1 MSLIKNAKG
10 RIDGNSGYSRLMG
23 NEELGNLLSK
33 IQSTVIS
40 NGNELETLIENSKE
54 CVKDFDDFMINK
66 HESGNYLCAKS
77 GYKKSKNLPSRKI
90 QPDFLLFNIEN
101 DKWNCKIIEMKDG
114 DNFDTKKS
122 EGELEHLQKFAEAF
136 KTRYPFINTNFYVC
150 CFNQDN
156 KETIV
161 NGLKK
166 RFSVDNVMTGKEFC
180 DLISINYDEI
190 NQKRKNDQEENIN
203 YFIEELLKMP
213 TIMEKLNVENKI

>member
-23 NEELGNLLSK
+23 NEELGNLFSK

-54 CVKDFDDFMINK
+54 CIKDFDNFIISNP
-66 HESGNYLCAKS
+66 EPGNYLCAKN
-77 GYKKSKNLPSRKI
+77 GYKKSKNLLSRKI
-90 QPDFLLFNIEN
+90 QPDFLIFNIEN
-101 DKWNCKIIEMKDG
+101 NNWNCKIVEMKDG

-122 EGELEHLQKFAEAF
+122 EGELEHLQKFTEAF
-136 KTRYPFINTNFYVC
+136 KEKYPFINTNFYIC
-150 CFNQDN
+150 CFNQNN

-166 RFSVDNVMTGKEFC
+166 RFSIDNVMTGKEFC
-180 DLISINYDEI
+180 NFTDINYDEI
-190 NQKRKNDQEENIN
+190 KQKRKNDQTENIN
-203 YFIEELLKMP
+203 YFIEEISKIP
-213 TIMEKLNVENKI
+213 IIMEKLNAENKI